1 MKSQKDKKTPSSCRG
16 EENMSVLKI
25 AESFCTSGRRKYAG
39 NNSFRITHLL
49 FPIFSLSIDDIRAS
63 NTPLPLTPSLSS
75 SASRNPTSPS
85 SSIFTADSIHPIS
98 PSIHSSLS
106 LVFLSFSETPKSS
119 IDSSLHPL
127 DTTSSGNVSPS
138 PPSFRPKPDRPPR
151 SPQLFANSPL
161 SFLRLTPLKH
171 CVVEPAHKH
180 QQRSQAPSAPFQRVS
195 RRSDL
200 SADVADISPKTTTP
214 QPALSTPP
222 LACPPSFLAVPPAVA
237 ACALSTM
244 SLSPDRDQQFSNNL
258 SDPPKNSRI
267 KENRKN
273 DKETELTTKTQNTPQ
288 PYTPHFQSQHS
299 PTSCSDPTS
308 SSPAR
313 LSLPTTQPDE
323 AIPKATLLSLRLP
336 FFHLHCKARTAPSKV
351 GLPLAQ
357 KNGLPLVITRTAR
370 SNTRGDGADSC
381 EAATRER
388 TTREMDTSLVN
399 VKGTEWGMGLW
410 WC

>member
-1 MKSQKDKKTPSSCRG
+1 MYG
-16 EENMSVLKI
+16 EHLSYRLCFWKFSLLLVQLAVFLQLHQSGKFKPKEGL
-25 AESFCTSGRRKYAG
+25 AESALDLLVS
-39 NNSFRITHLL
+39 HLL
-49 FPIFSLSIDDIRAS
+49 FPIFSLSIDDISAS

-106 LVFLSFSETPKSS
+106 LVFLYPSFKEMFSIPARPLSQSPKSS
-119 IDSSLHPL
+119 IDSSLPHSLHPL

-151 SPQLFANSPL
+151 SPQLFPNSPL

-222 LACPPSFLAVPPAVA
+222 LACPPSL
-237 ACALSTM
+237 
-244 SLSPDRDQQFSNNL
+244 
-258 SDPPKNSRI
+258 
-267 KENRKN
+267 
-273 DKETELTTKTQNTPQ
+273 
-288 PYTPHFQSQHS
+288 
-299 PTSCSDPTS
+299 
-308 SSPAR
+308 
-313 LSLPTTQPDE
+313 
-323 AIPKATLLSLRLP
+323 
-336 FFHLHCKARTAPSKV
+336 
-351 GLPLAQ
+351 
-357 KNGLPLVITRTAR
+357 
-370 SNTRGDGADSC
+370 
-381 EAATRER
+381 
-388 TTREMDTSLVN
+388 
-399 VKGTEWGMGLW
+399 
-410 WC
+410 

>member
-1 MKSQKDKKTPSSCRG
+1 MITALSTLQTSSFLIHEESAIFIHQRLLSHKTGCTALSLGQSAL
-16 EENMSVLKI
+16 VLLAAFHQLHQSGKFKPKEGL
-25 AESFCTSGRRKYAG
+25 AESALDLLVS
-39 NNSFRITHLL
+39 HLL

-106 LVFLSFSETPKSS
+106 LVFLYPSFLEMFSIPARPLPRLCSFCPSPTSSQSPLTPTRSSLPLPSHSASSFSETPKSS

-258 SDPPKNSRI
+258 SDPPKTQESKKTGR
-267 KENRKN
+267 
-273 DKETELTTKTQNTPQ
+273 TTKK
-288 PYTPHFQSQHS
+288 QS
-299 PTSCSDPTS
+299 
-308 SSPAR
+308 
-313 LSLPTTQPDE
+313 
-323 AIPKATLLSLRLP
+323 
-336 FFHLHCKARTAPSKV
+336 
-351 GLPLAQ
+351 
-357 KNGLPLVITRTAR
+357 
-370 SNTRGDGADSC
+370 
-381 EAATRER
+381 
-388 TTREMDTSLVN
+388 
-399 VKGTEWGMGLW
+399 
-410 WC
+410 